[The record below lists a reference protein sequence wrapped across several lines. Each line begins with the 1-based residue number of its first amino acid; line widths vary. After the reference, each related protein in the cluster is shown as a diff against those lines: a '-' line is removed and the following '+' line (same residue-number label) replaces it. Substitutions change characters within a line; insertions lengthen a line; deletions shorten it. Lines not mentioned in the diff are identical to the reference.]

1 MVKDLS
7 LLQKHRMDLVLSLDE
22 SLHQQLNESKEGS
35 APLRFNQNY
44 IKASVIAEQYYC
56 EKKTEMTQIHGRVE
70 TETKKQGSE
79 GHESLLWNT
88 VEAEREEILQKIFS
102 EESLTVHEMPLLAKY
117 RDVILA
123 GQPDAIMFKE
133 GNPVALFEYKF
144 SKSPLP
150 YRSYHVQARVYG
162 RILEGMG
169 FDTTDLFYIIAV
181 VPKESRSD
189 TEIFRRVIEAVKENG
204 AFEVSLKVKDSYVYL
219 YEYNKGEAEKDI
231 DWALEYWKCSR
242 DAYPA
247 DNPNKCRSCEYK
259 EKCLT

>member
-1 MVKDLS
+1 LVKDLS
-7 LLQKHRMDLVLSLDE
+7 SLQKHRMDLDLLLE
-22 SLHQQLNESKEGS
+22 GSLHQQLNEAKVSS
-35 APLRFNQNY
+35 IPLRFNQIY
-44 IKASVIAEQYYC
+44 LKASVIAEQYYC
-56 EKKTEMTQIHGRVE
+56 EKKTEMTQTYGRVE

-88 VEAEREEILQKIFS
+88 VKVEREEILQKIFS
-102 EESLTVHEMPLLAKY
+102 DESITVHEMPLLAKY

-144 SKSPLP
+144 SKSPFP

-189 TEIFRRVIEAVKENG
+189 TETFRKVIEAVKENG
-204 AFEVSLKVKDSYVYL
+204 AFEVSLKVKDAHVYL
-219 YEYNKGEAEKDI
+219 YEYKKGDAEKDI
-231 DWALEYWKCSR
+231 DWAIEYWKGSR

-259 EKCLT
+259 EKCLI